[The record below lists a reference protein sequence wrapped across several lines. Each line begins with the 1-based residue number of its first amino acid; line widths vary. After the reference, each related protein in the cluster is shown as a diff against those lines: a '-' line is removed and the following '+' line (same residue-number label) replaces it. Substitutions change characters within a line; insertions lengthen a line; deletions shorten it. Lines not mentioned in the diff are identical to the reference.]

1 MAATSATVAGCRRDD
16 SLLLRDLIVTH
27 SNPYDDEISSR
38 EDFERAIRSLLVVA
52 LRNDVDPRGSWEYRT
67 EDTHPDFEAV
77 VVELQ
82 ARDESDRER
91 D

>member
-1 MAATSATVAGCRRDD
+1 M
-16 SLLLRDLIVTH
+16 TH
-27 SNPYDDEISSR
+27 TDPYDDEISSR
-38 EDFERAIRSLLVVA
+38 EDFERAIRSLLAVA
-52 LRNDVDPRGSWEYRT
+52 LRNDVDPRGSWEYQT